1 MSQNQNNPQN
11 TTEDANF
18 FYFLCNPG
26 SESFLKEEIRLI
38 YPELRF
44 AYSTEGFLTFKEIR
58 PLGKTLRPVFCRHF
72 GRFIARGTL
81 EEMRARLTGYKG
93 PVLFYSKDG
102 EIYEAPK
109 VESGSWARE
118 IIKVTANGKD
128 QFYLGEFRNS
138 ILSAP
143 WPGGFSPH
151 ILPEESPSRA
161 YLKVL
166 DGIDYAGVVLS
177 PGEHALEIG
186 SGPGG
191 ATYALLQKG
200 LSVEGIDP
208 GLMDDICVSNPKFHH
223 HHTSIQDFKVFELR
237 EHVQWLFVDMNLPPE
252 GTLRE
257 IEKVVEKIRPSLKGA
272 FITLKMT
279 KPELVKRVPMYL
291 TFVGN
296 MGLKVVLATQL
307 PSNKQ
312 EFLIYAE

>member
-1 MSQNQNNPQN
+1 MSQNQNNL
-11 TTEDANF
+11 DAANF
-18 FYFLCNPG
+18 YYFLCNPG
-26 SESFLKEEIRLI
+26 TESFLKEEIRLI

-44 AYSTEGFLTFKEIR
+44 AYSTEGFLTFKETR
-58 PLGKTLRPVFCRHF
+58 TLGKTLRPIFCRHF
-72 GRFIARGTL
+72 GRFIMRGTL
-81 EEMRARLTGYKG
+81 DEARKAAASYRR

-102 EIYEAPK
+102 EIF
-109 VESGSWARE
+109 ESPEVKFGEWALE
-118 IIKVTANGKD
+118 IIKVSANGKD
-128 QFYLGEFRNS
+128 QFYLGEYRS
-138 ILSAP
+138 SLLTAP

-151 ILPEESPSRA
+151 KLPEESPSRA

-166 DGIDYAGVVLS
+166 DGIDYSGAILKA
-177 PGEHALEIG
+177 GEHALEIG

-208 GLMDDICVSNPKFHH
+208 GLMDDICVSHPKFHH

-237 EHVQWLFVDMNLPPE
+237 DHVHWLFVDMNLPPE

-257 IEKVVEKIRPSLKGA
+257 IEKVVEKIKPSLKGA

-279 KPELVKRVPMYL
+279 KADLVKRAPMYL

>member
-1 MSQNQNNPQN
+1 MSQN
-11 TTEDANF
+11 TETNNF

-58 PLGKTLRPVFCRHF
+58 PLGKTLRPIFCRHF
-72 GRFIARGTL
+72 GRFLMRGSL
-81 EEMRARLTGYKG
+81 EEVRARALELTKELKR
-93 PVLFYSKDG
+93 PTLFYSKDG
-102 EIYEAPK
+102 EIYESP
-109 VESGSWARE
+109 EIPFGSYALE

-128 QFYLGEFRNS
+128 QYYLGEFKS
-138 ILSAP
+138 SLLTAP

-151 ILPEESPSRA
+151 KLPEISPSRA

-166 DGIDYAGVVLS
+166 DGIDYAGAKLLA
-177 PGEHALEIG
+177 GEHALEIG
-186 SGPGG
+186 SSPGG
-191 ATYALLQKG
+191 ATFALLEKG

-208 GLMDDICVSNPKFHH
+208 GEMSEVCMNHPKFVHH
-223 HHTSIQDFKVFELR
+223 HSSIQDFKVFELKN
-237 EHVQWLFVDMNLPPE
+237 HVQWLFVDMNLPPE

-257 IEKVVEKIRPSLKGA
+257 IEKVVEKIKPSLKGA

-279 KPELVKRVPMYL
+279 KFEAVKRAPMYL
-291 TFVGN
+291 TFVQN

>member
-1 MSQNQNNPQN
+1 MSQNSEFIEAN
-11 TTEDANF
+11 NF

-58 PLGKTLRPVFCRHF
+58 PLGKTLRPIFCRHF
-72 GRFIARGTL
+72 GRFIKRGTL
-81 EEMRARLTGYKG
+81 EEARAELRDFRG

-102 EIYEAPK
+102 EIFEAPK
-109 VESGSWARE
+109 FESGKWVRE

-128 QFYLGEFRNS
+128 QFYLGEFKSS
-138 ILSAP
+138 ILTAP

-151 ILPEESPSRA
+151 KLPDESPSRA

-166 DGIDYAGVVLS
+166 DGIDYTGAALKS
-177 PGEHALEIG
+177 GEHALEIG

-208 GLMDDICVSNPKFHH
+208 GLMDDICISHPKFTH
-223 HHTSIQDFKVFELR
+223 HHTSIQDFKVFELKN
-237 EHVQWLFVDMNLPPE
+237 HVDWLFVDMNLPPE
-252 GTLRE
+252 GALRE

-279 KPELVKRVPMYL
+279 KADLVKRAPMYL
-291 TFVGN
+291 TFVSN
-296 MGLKVVLATQL
+296 MGLRVVLATQL

>member
-1 MSQNQNNPQN
+1 MSQN
-11 TTEDANF
+11 TDELNF

-72 GRFIARGTL
+72 GRFIMRGSL
-81 EEMRARLTGYKG
+81 EELRIRAAQLNRHILY
-93 PVLFYSKDG
+93 YSKDG
-102 EIYEAPK
+102 E
-109 VESGSWARE
+109 VFESPQISFGEYALE

-128 QFYLGEFRNS
+128 QYYLGEFKS
-138 ILSAP
+138 SLLTAP
-143 WPGGFSPH
+143 WPGGHSPH
-151 ILPEESPSRA
+151 TLPELSPSRA

-166 DGIDYAGVVLS
+166 DGIDYVGASLL

-186 SGPGG
+186 SSPGG
-191 ATYALLQKG
+191 ATYALLEKG

-208 GLMDDICVSNPKFHH
+208 GKMSEICSNHPKFSHH
-223 HHTSIQDFKVFELR
+223 HQSIQDFKVFELR
-237 EHVQWLFVDMNLPPE
+237 NHVQWLFVDMNLPPE

-279 KPELVKRVPMYL
+279 KFELVKRVPMYL
-291 TFVGN
+291 SIVNN
-296 MGLKVVLATQL
+296 MGLKVILATQL
-307 PSNKQ
+307 PSHKQ

>member
-1 MSQNQNNPQN
+1 MSQNTQ
-11 TTEDANF
+11 DSNF

-44 AYSTEGFLTFKEIR
+44 AYSTSGFLTFKETR

-72 GRFIARGTL
+72 GKFLKRGTL
-81 EEMRARLTGYKG
+81 EEVRAVARELKK

-102 EIYEAPK
+102 EIFEDPEIVFGEYAL
-109 VESGSWARE
+109 E
-118 IIKVTANGKD
+118 IIKVTVNDKD
-128 QFYLGEFRNS
+128 QYYLGEFKS
-138 ILSAP
+138 TLLTAP
-143 WPGGFSPH
+143 WPGGFSPAK
-151 ILPEESPSRA
+151 LSDMAPSRA

-166 DGIDYAGVVLS
+166 DGMDYVGAKLLAS
-177 PGEHALEIG
+177 DHALEIG
-186 SGPGG
+186 SSPGG
-191 ATYALLQKG
+191 ATYALLEKG

-208 GLMDDICVSNPKFHH
+208 GKMDDICLNHPKFFHH
-223 HHTSIQDFKVFELR
+223 NLSIQDFKVFDLKN
-237 EHVQWLFVDMNLPPE
+237 HVQWLFVDMNLPPE

-257 IEKVVEKIRPSLKGA
+257 IEKVVEKIKPTLKGA

-279 KPELVKRVPMYL
+279 KFELTSRVPMYL
-291 TFVGN
+291 TFVSN

-307 PSNKQ
+307 PSHKQ

>member
-1 MSQNQNNPQN
+1 MSQN
-11 TTEDANF
+11 TETNNF

-72 GRFIARGTL
+72 GRFILRGTL
-81 EEMRARLTGYKG
+81 EEARAKANSYNR

-102 EIYEAPK
+102 EIYESPAVK
-109 VESGSWARE
+109 FGDWALE
-118 IIKVTANGKD
+118 IIKVTAQGKD
-128 QFYLGEFRNS
+128 QFYLGEFKS
-138 ILSAP
+138 SLLTAP
-143 WPGGFSPH
+143 WPGGISPH
-151 ILPEESPSRA
+151 QLPSESPSRA

-166 DGIDYAGVVLS
+166 DGIDYAGATLKE
-177 PGEHALEIG
+177 GEHALEIG

-208 GLMDDICVSNPKFHH
+208 GAMADICLNHPKFYHH
-223 HHTSIQDFKVFELR
+223 HSSIQDFKVYELR
-237 EHVQWLFVDMNLPPE
+237 DHVQWLFVDMNLPPE

-257 IEKVVEKIRPSLKGA
+257 IEKVVEKIKPSLKGA

>member
-1 MSQNQNNPQN
+1 MSQNQNNEPA
-11 TTEDANF
+11 ANF

-44 AYSTEGFLTFKEIR
+44 AYSTEGFLTFKETR

-72 GRFIARGTL
+72 GRFLGRGTL
-81 EEMRARLTGYKG
+81 EEMRALAAGFRG

-102 EIYEAPK
+102 EIYESPK
-109 VESGSWARE
+109 VVFGEWCRE

-128 QFYLGEFRNS
+128 QFYLGEFKS
-138 ILSAP
+138 SLLTAP

-151 ILPEESPSRA
+151 VLPEESPSRA

-166 DGIDYAGVVLS
+166 DGIDYAGAVLT
-177 PGEHALEIG
+177 PGEHALEVG

-191 ATYALLQKG
+191 ATYALLKKG

-208 GLMDDICVSNPKFHH
+208 GLMDDICVSHPKFHH
-223 HHTSIQDFKVFELR
+223 HHCSIQDFKVFELR
-237 EHVQWLFVDMNLPPE
+237 DHVQWLFVDMNLPPE

-257 IEKVVEKIRPSLKGA
+257 IEKVVEKVQPSLKGA

-279 KPELVKRVPMYL
+279 KPDLVKRVPMYL